1 MSLSTFPTT
10 AKVSEGES
18 STALKW
24 LKINVALL
32 GSLLLLIGLFHFTQ
46 LLFNEIM
53 MLLGAYNFTFILLNW
68 VLLVD
73 AVLNTSIQWLS
84 QRLGFTA
91 FKVSRLVSVVLA
103 YAGLIFFIFI
113 FVISALPYLSVQL
126 LELQQFIP
134 KAFARLESVVNLWQQ
149 ELDFTFPAVITQQ
162 IKEFKQNVV
171 EGLFTLGRKSFTPL
185 FYILLGQL
193 ISMYLLI
200 DGDKITKFVSY
211 LLPSSRNN
219 RLSRG
224 LVLSQVLMFRTMK
237 AYTIIAIV
245 SSVIMFVTFK
255 VIALPYAGLLAVL
268 YGLFCYIPV
277 LGPWLGLVIP
287 LLILLS
293 QLALMK
299 LLILCIASGIFHLI
313 RSRLLSGRLFDRR
326 YRLHPIVLL
335 LVLQMSV
342 DLVGLWGFL
351 FVIPIAVLIATTK
364 RLFFMS
370 PIKKRLGEFVL

>member
-1 MSLSTFPTT
+1 MSFSSLRSLSKT
-10 AKVSEGES
+10 SEAES
-18 STALKW
+18 SVAVKW
-24 LKINVALL
+24 LKINIALL
-32 GSLLLLIGLFHFTQ
+32 GTLLLLIGGFHFTQ

-68 VLLVD
+68 VLFVD
-73 AVLNTSIQWLS
+73 AFLNTSIQWLS
-84 QRLGFTA
+84 KRLGFTT

-134 KAFARLESVVNLWQQ
+134 KAFARLEGVVELWQK
-149 ELDFTFPAVITQQ
+149 ELDFKFPAVLTQQ
-162 IKEFKQNVV
+162 IQEFKHNVV
-171 EGLFTLGRKSFTPL
+171 EGLFKLGSKSFTPL

-211 LLPSSRNN
+211 LLPTSRNN

-237 AYTIIAIV
+237 AYTVIALV
-245 SSVIMFVTFK
+245 SGIIMFITFK
-255 VIALPYAGLLAVL
+255 IIALPYAGLLAVL

-293 QLALMK
+293 HLALMK

-313 RSRLLSGRLFDRR
+313 RSRFLSGRLFDRR

-370 PIKKRLGEFVL
+370 PIKKRRG